1 MERPKA
7 DEKLNAPC
15 DFVASTATMADHKD
29 LMTPSH
35 FTASSQSTSITVP
48 GAIRGLGTTPLTWV
62 NPAPTTKT
70 MDPWLAINQAK
81 QEILELRKENQR
93 IMMLQGDGS
102 RRGHATGGCADSRT
116 RSGERGDTSR
126 WETEWRLDMERL
138 RAESERL
145 RGQVEALKEA
155 AGRQREEMR
164 DKESY
169 LNRQSLEM
177 EAAREELCKTKAELG
192 IISVELNLKREE
204 KERVSAQLGRLERES
219 GEEVERLNRE
229 VERSRLEA
237 QRLTA
242 EVEAAHLKAGAE
254 AKEHA
259 SKLRRQLEELQ
270 RRQETELQQLT
281 STHSTEMALVRQ
293 TNSELQA
300 RLCVLTQ
307 EVTQQKSSLLDVF
320 AERDGLNE
328 QLSQIGKDFETQ
340 SATLQSLR
348 NYIGELSPEK
358 GEEDKLTETIKR
370 LQREKEAL
378 QVTTELLTVRL
389 NSVND
394 ILALQEEEM
403 MEKAGSETLLKGSS
417 KGARVLRCW
426 REKVFTLLV
435 QLRLKDLETRGEK
448 EKLHSAMS
456 SLERQVKEEKRQAGV
471 FQHAL
476 QDRAAELH
484 LERVARQVVEQ
495 DLASTQ
501 TENAELKTCRQE
513 AGMGLNT
520 MTEAVQRFSLAFE
533 AKIAELES
541 AQSRLNSHSQRLT
554 FAKRKVDT
562 IQGLMM
568 RREALRR
575 IHQQPPKPADVVSEG
590 SRLGD
595 LRAELALVC
604 EERDKLA
611 QELRRTPDLVQNAL
625 ADLHERF
632 GAQVSQL
639 SVAVEQGRTEVQE
652 AAAGRDEAQRRL
664 LEAHK
669 QLEEGSLRLE
679 QISGQLLGQRQES
692 DRALSDV
699 EERCARQLRD
709 METQLNAARREHS
722 KAVVA
727 LRQVERHAERERE
740 QERGARRLQEEHSD
754 REIRELQKRLRE
766 KDKDKNLLLVKRARR
781 GVVSL
786 LSATV
791 RERGL
796 LSEYKRARS
805 RALQTSTAPGEP
817 ESPPGTIAHSG
828 LGGKDEPPPKESL
841 LSMLG
846 DLQALSSS
854 LAESSEDSAEE
865 EGQGDGGKAVGDA

>member
-15 DFVASTATMADHKD
+15 DFVASTATRADHKD

-35 FTASSQSTSITVP
+35 FTASFQSTSIAVP
-48 GAIRGLGTTPLTWV
+48 GATRAPGTTPLTWV
-62 NPAPTTKT
+62 TPAPTTQT

-93 IMMLQGDGS
+93 IMMLQGDES
-102 RRGHATGGCADSRT
+102 KRRHATGGCADSRT

-169 LNRQSLEM
+169 LNRQSVEM

-204 KERVSAQLGRLERES
+204 KDRVSAQLGRLERES

-254 AKEHA
+254 ASEHA
-259 SKLRRQLEELQ
+259 SKLRRQLEESQ
-270 RRQETELQQLT
+270 RRQETE
-281 STHSTEMALVRQ
+281 
-293 TNSELQA
+293 A

-307 EVTQQKSSLLDVF
+307 EVTQQKSSLLEVS

-328 QLSQIGKDFETQ
+328 QLSQMGKDFETQ

-358 GEEDKLTETIKR
+358 GEKDQLTETIQR

-378 QVTTELLTVRL
+378 QVTTELLNVRL

-394 ILALQEEEM
+394 ILALQEDEM

-417 KGARVLRCW
+417 KGGRVLRCW

-435 QLRLKDLETRGEK
+435 QLRAKDLETRGER
-448 EKLHSAMS
+448 EKLHLAMS
-456 SLERQVKEEKRQAGV
+456 SLERQVKEEKYQAGV
-471 FQHAL
+471 FQHGL

-484 LERVARQVVEQ
+484 LERAARQVVEQ

-501 TENAELKTCRQE
+501 KENAELKTCCQE
-513 AGMGLNT
+513 AGAGLST
-520 MTEAVQRFSLAFE
+520 MTEAVQRCSQVFE

-568 RREALRR
+568 RKEALRR
-575 IHQQPPKPADVVSEG
+575 IQQQPPKPADVVPEG

-604 EERDKLA
+604 EERDELA
-611 QELRRTPDLVQNAL
+611 QELKRTPDLVQNAL
-625 ADLHERF
+625 ADLRERLE
-632 GAQVSQL
+632 AQVRQL
-639 SVAVEQGRTEVQE
+639 SGAVEQGRLEAQE
-652 AAAGRDEAQRRL
+652 AAAGREEAERRL
-664 LEAHK
+664 LEAHA

-679 QISGQLLGQRQES
+679 QLSGQLLSQRHQR
-692 DRALSDV
+692 DRELSDA
-699 EERCARQLRD
+699 EERCARLQRET
-709 METQLNAARREHS
+709 ETQLNTARREHS

-754 REIRELQKRLRE
+754 REISELQKRLQDM
-766 KDKDKNLLLVKRARR
+766 DKDRNLLL
-781 GVVSL
+781 
-786 LSATV
+786 ATV

-805 RALQTSTAPGEP
+805 RALRTSTVLGEP
-817 ESPPGTIAHSG
+817 ERLPGTIPPSS
-828 LGGKDEPPPKESL
+828 LGGKDKPPPKESL
-841 LSMLG
+841 LTMLG